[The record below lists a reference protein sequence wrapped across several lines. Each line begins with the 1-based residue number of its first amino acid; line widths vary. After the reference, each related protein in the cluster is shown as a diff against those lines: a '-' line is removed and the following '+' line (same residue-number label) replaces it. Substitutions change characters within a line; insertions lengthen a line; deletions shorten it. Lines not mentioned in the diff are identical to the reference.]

1 MPQKEISQTTRSVLT
16 LINNAHDLI
25 VYSNKRKE
33 AKDVVRALKAFARD
47 KNYSLPEQKIDN
59 FLSVLLD
66 SRPNTL
72 SYLLTDIAKTIVDKQ

>member
-1 MPQKEISQTTRSVLT
+1 MPQKEISPTTRSVLT

-33 AKDVVRALKAFARD
+33 AKDVVRALKAFARQELL
-47 KNYSLPEQKIDN
+47 SLPEEKIEN
-59 FLSVLLD
+59 FLCCLLD

-72 SYLLTDIAKTIVDKQ
+72 SYLLIDIAKTVVEKQ